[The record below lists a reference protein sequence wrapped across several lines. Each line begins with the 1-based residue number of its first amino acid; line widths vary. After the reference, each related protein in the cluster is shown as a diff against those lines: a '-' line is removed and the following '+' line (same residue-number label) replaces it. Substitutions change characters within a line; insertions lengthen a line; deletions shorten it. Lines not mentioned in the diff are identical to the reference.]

1 MLRRARE
8 TLDGAAQQVTAAARD
23 TSRVIIG
30 LGLGLVIVAAIA
42 IAALLLGI
50 RAVRT
55 A

>member
-8 TLDGAAQQVTAAARD
+8 TLDGVTAAARD
-23 TSRVIIG
+23 TSRTIVGLAIG
-30 LGLGLVIVAAIA
+30 LAIVAAVA
-42 IAALLLGI
+42 VAALLLAV